1 MPFLTSVGTVIELLS
16 FGLMT
21 GLVLIWVCV
30 IELTVKLWNEDYI
43 QRQKKSACNI
53 GFWSLFS

>member
-1 MPFLTSVGTVIELLS
+1 VPFLTSVGTVIEHLS

-30 IELTVKLWNEDYI
+30 IESTVKLRNED
-43 QRQKKSACNI
+43 
-53 GFWSLFS
+53 